1 MTSLTSSLWIV
12 FGKELVDGIR
22 DRRSLISALVP
33 VAFIPVMIFFA
44 FKTVSDRV
52 EPIREITVPVV
63 GAERA
68 IALVDWLGQQP
79 GVSIV
84 PGPEEPRKAV
94 RDGEVGFAL
103 VIDEDF
109 AAEFRRSRTAGVRL
123 VIDSQDSRADRAA
136 RRVRDL
142 VRSYGQGIASRRLIV
157 RGVSPEVARPLQ
169 VETVDMATRRERAA
183 RLLIM
188 IPFALLMTVFIGGL
202 QIAIDSTAGERER
215 QTLEPL
221 LTRPVER
228 IALAGGKW
236 LASITFS
243 WASVGLTAALLMLS
257 LEYSPL
263 AQLGVRADLGAR
275 GMATLLAAVLPLA
288 PLVSAVQM
296 AVATLARSY
305 KEAQSYVSLLMLLP
319 ALPMVLMA
327 DPSSSQAAWQAAVP
341 VVGQFM
347 LVSDVLKGS
356 AASPL
361 ALGIPAI
368 VSLVGAAGALTLTAR
383 LFRSERVVLGR

>member
-1 MTSLTSSLWIV
+1 MTSLTASLGIV
-12 FGKELVDGIR
+12 SRKELVDGIR
-22 DRRSLISALVP
+22 DRRSLASALVP
-33 VAFIPVMIFFA
+33 VAFIPAMIFFS
-44 FKTVSDRV
+44 FKMVSDRV
-52 EPIREITVPVV
+52 QPIREVTVPVV

-68 IALVDWLGQQP
+68 GALVDWLGQQP

-84 PGPEEPRKAV
+84 PGPEEPREAV
-94 RDGEVGFAL
+94 RNGEIGFAL
-103 VIDEDF
+103 VIDKDF
-109 AAEFRRSRTAGVRL
+109 AADFTRSRTAGVRL
-123 VIDSQDSRADRAA
+123 VVDSQDSRADRAA
-136 RRVRDL
+136 GRVRDL
-142 VRSYGQGIASRRLIV
+142 VRSYGQMIASRRLIV
-157 RGVSPEVARPLQ
+157 RGVSPAVARPLQ

-183 RLLIM
+183 SLFM
-188 IPFALLMTVFIGGL
+188 VVPFALLMTVFIGGL

-221 LTRPVER
+221 LARPVEH
-228 IALAGGKW
+228 IAVVGGKW
-236 LASITFS
+236 LASIAFS

-263 AQLGVRADLGAR
+263 AQLGVRADLGVR
-275 GMATLLAAVLPLA
+275 GMAVLLAAVLPLA

-327 DPSSSQAAWQAAVP
+327 DPSTTQPAWQAGVP

-347 LVSDVLKGS
+347 LVSDVLEGS
-356 AASPL
+356 AVSLP
-361 ALGIPAI
+361 ALGIPAL
-368 VSLVGAAGALTLTAR
+368 VSLAGAAGALALTAR
-383 LFRSERVVLGR
+383 LFRSERVVFGR

>member
-1 MTSLTSSLWIV
+1 MTSLTASLGIV
-12 FGKELVDGIR
+12 FRKELVDGIR

-33 VAFIPVMIFFA
+33 VAFIPAMMFFA

-52 EPIREITVPVV
+52 EPIREVTVPVV

-68 IALVDWLGQQP
+68 RALVDWLGQQA

-84 PGPEEPRKAV
+84 PGPEEPQKAV
-94 RDGEVGFAL
+94 RDGEIGFAL

-109 AAEFRRSRTAGVRL
+109 AAEFKRSRTASVR
-123 VIDSQDSRADRAA
+123 VVVDSQDSRADRAA
-136 RRVRDL
+136 GRVRDL
-142 VRSYGQGIASRRLIV
+142 VRLYGQVIASRRLIV
-157 RGVSPEVARPLQ
+157 RGVSPDVARPVR

-183 RLLIM
+183 SLLIM

-221 LTRPVER
+221 LARPVER
-228 IALAGGKW
+228 IALVGGKW
-236 LASITFS
+236 LTSITFS
-243 WASVGLTAALLMLS
+243 WASVGLTAALLVLG

-263 AQLGVRADLGAR
+263 AQLGVRADLGVR
-275 GMATLLAAVLPLA
+275 DMATLLAAVLPLA

-319 ALPMVLMA
+319 ALPMVLMT
-327 DPSSSQAAWQAAVP
+327 DPSSTEAAWKVAVP

-347 LVSDVLKGS
+347 LVSDVLEGS
-356 AASPL
+356 GVSPL
-361 ALGIPAI
+361 SLGIPAI
-368 VSLVGAAGALTLTAR
+368 VSLVGAAGALALTAR
-383 LFRSERVVLGR
+383 LFRSERVVFGR